1 METRKQSGRW
11 QKIQGSQGKGIRKFK
26 ASKGKELSWEARN
39 IWGKKKRK
47 DVQMKKLIGT
57 HCKNNIDT
65 VLEEY
70 VS

>member
-1 METRKQSGRW
+1 MEGDRR
-11 QKIQGSQGKGIRKFK
+11 FK
-26 ASKGKELSWEARN
+26 APNGKELENSRLPREKNWVEKPE
-39 IWGKKKRK
+39 ISEEKKKRK

-57 HCKNNIDT
+57 PCKNNIDT